1 VSESR
6 VGAGRV
12 GEGRPRQVRATDR
25 DTGRSRMTARRVVVR
40 VAVVLATFGVVGAIS
55 GVVWEWVWT
64 PPLGIVYGG
73 EWILEPSGPDYDF
86 SGTGWYVVIALAAGL
101 LTAAVLGWVLVSGEL
116 TTLVAAAVGSVLA
129 GWVMFTV
136 GHTLGPP
143 DPRPLAAAMDDLER
157 LPSDLRVA
165 GDEPD
170 AASYSL
176 AGSAFLAFPMGTTV
190 GLALVWFTTG
200 GRRVRGVDPRSGG

>member
-1 VSESR
+1 MTDTR
-6 VGAGRV
+6 GIDDRPPRLAGRAV
-12 GEGRPRQVRATDR
+12 LARA
-25 DTGRSRMTARRVVVR
+25 GI
-40 VAVVLATFGVVGAIS
+40 VLATFAVVGAIA

-64 PPLGIVYGG
+64 PPLGIVYRG

-101 LTAAVLGWVLVSGEL
+101 LTAVVLGWGLVAGEL
-116 TTLVAAAVGSVLA
+116 TTLAAAAVGSVLA

-165 GDEPD
+165 GSDPD
-170 AASYSL
+170 QSSYSL
-176 AGSAFLAFPMGTTV
+176 AGSAFLAFPLGTTV
-190 GLALVWFTTG
+190 GLSVVWFTTR
-200 GRRVRGVDPRSGG
+200 GRRVRGVDRRSAG

>member
-1 VSESR
+1 MTDTR
-6 VGAGRV
+6 GLDDRAPRLAGRAV
-12 GEGRPRQVRATDR
+12 LVRA
-25 DTGRSRMTARRVVVR
+25 AI
-40 VAVVLATFGVVGAIS
+40 VLATFAVVGAIA

-64 PPLGIVYGG
+64 PPLGIVYRG

-101 LTAAVLGWVLVSGEL
+101 LTAVVLGWVLVAGEL
-116 TTLVAAAVGSVLA
+116 TTLAAAAVGSVLA

-165 GDEPD
+165 GSDPD
-170 AASYSL
+170 QSSYSL
-176 AGSAFLAFPMGTTV
+176 AGSAFLAFPLGTTV
-190 GLALVWFTTG
+190 GLSVVWFTTR
-200 GRRVRGVDPRSGG
+200 GRRVRGADQRFAG